1 MLNLKKMGIKVI
13 IGTVLFI
20 FVAKQLPM
28 DSYLRVALTVFG
40 FGTGVILIFLDG
52 YRYFDE

>member
-1 MLNLKKMGIKVI
+1 MNLKKMGIKVI

>member
-1 MLNLKKMGIKVI
+1 MNFKKLGIKVI

-20 FVAKQLPM
+20 LIAKQLPM